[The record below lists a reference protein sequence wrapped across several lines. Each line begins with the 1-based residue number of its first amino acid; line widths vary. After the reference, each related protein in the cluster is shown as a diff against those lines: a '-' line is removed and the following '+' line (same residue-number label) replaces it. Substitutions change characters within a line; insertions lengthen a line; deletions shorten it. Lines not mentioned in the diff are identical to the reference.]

1 MVDMEQNDHVSGNM
15 QHLIAAKAE
24 ELFNL
29 CDTEQKG
36 FIIKK
41 DMQRL
46 RDELGVEPE
55 QLEDVFDSLDVDHNG
70 YLTLE
75 EFTSGFGIFL
85 GDQIGGGNEKETI
98 EQNPNDKEEQ
108 QLFHDTLESLGAKD
122 LYDDEE
128 TIMGLWMKLRENDP
142 TLLRQFEQFIGKIT
156 QEIRRSKLD
165 HRSIEAALQSKSSVH
180 ESEIKKLYDEMEQQ
194 IKAEKAKVLA
204 QVKTNFS

>member
-1 MVDMEQNDHVSGNM
+1 MANIEQTDGIAGNM
-15 QHLIAAKAE
+15 QHLIAVKAE

-75 EFTSGFGIFL
+75 EFTCKKFFCFFFR
-85 GDQIGGGNEKETI
+85 K
-98 EQNPNDKEEQ
+98 
-108 QLFHDTLESLGAKD
+108 LF
-122 LYDDEE
+122 
-128 TIMGLWMKLRENDP
+128 
-142 TLLRQFEQFIGKIT
+142 
-156 QEIRRSKLD
+156 
-165 HRSIEAALQSKSSVH
+165 
-180 ESEIKKLYDEMEQQ
+180 
-194 IKAEKAKVLA
+194 
-204 QVKTNFS
+204 

>member
-1 MVDMEQNDHVSGNM
+1 MTTVEQSDQLAGNM
-15 QHLIAAKAE
+15 QQLIAAKAE

-75 EFTSGFGIFL
+75 EFTCNIFIYCL
-85 GDQIGGGNEKETI
+85 
-98 EQNPNDKEEQ
+98 
-108 QLFHDTLESLGAKD
+108 
-122 LYDDEE
+122 
-128 TIMGLWMKLRENDP
+128 
-142 TLLRQFEQFIGKIT
+142 
-156 QEIRRSKLD
+156 
-165 HRSIEAALQSKSSVH
+165 
-180 ESEIKKLYDEMEQQ
+180 SEIFHHIAL
-194 IKAEKAKVLA
+194 LFF
-204 QVKTNFS
+204 FSWFWNVSW